1 MKTSFDLPEGRWLV
15 TIKNGRVK
23 IKNMEGHIVLN
34 ESSFLTVKE
43 KANEASKVIAEIK
56 AVI

>member
-23 IKNMEGHIVLN
+23 IKNMEGHVVLK
-34 ESSFLTVKE
+34 ESNFLTVKE
-43 KANEASKVIAEIK
+43 KANKVSKVIAELK